1 MNTSRFFLCRCK
13 LCVWTALGPQTGT
26 RTCTETCGGQ
36 KPSGGVT
43 WSHTSFIYSLC
54 FASADFSETLL
65 SCCFFVFSQN
75 FSYFKVLT
83 LFIKYQNFLS
93 FVFFW
98 ICARSRCL
106 CWQQLDARCWGCRD
120 KRRQRGGRL
129 TFWAGR
135 DADRRGAERWV
146 TLAALD
152 AFLRFLRTHL
162 NFFFFCIV
170 LFAPAGIK
178 SVKLGRIRSSA
189 AQTWSTGRF
198 SAEFKA
204 LWFRLCE
211 KLAVSQTRCVF
222 PPVQQPV
229 WAFPL
234 SRLYKSSRSESLKP
248 SKRSSASVCK
258 DILNFSK
265 FSLFG

>member
-1 MNTSRFFLCRCK
+1 MQTLCLNSTWTTNRHKNVHRDVWRPETIGWCHMITYIFHLQSLLRVSWFLWNT
-13 LCVWTALGPQTGT
+13 P
-26 RTCTETCGGQ
+26 
-36 KPSGGVT
+36 
-43 WSHTSFIYSLC
+43 
-54 FASADFSETLL
+54 
-65 SCCFFVFSQN
+65 CFFVFSQN

-83 LFIKYQNFLS
+83 LFIKYQNFFS

-162 NFFFFCIV
+162 NFFFF
-170 LFAPAGIK
+170 FA
-178 SVKLGRIRSSA
+178 SFYLR
-189 AQTWSTGRF
+189 QL
-198 SAEFKA
+198 E
-204 LWFRLCE
+204 
-211 KLAVSQTRCVF
+211 
-222 PPVQQPV
+222 
-229 WAFPL
+229 
-234 SRLYKSSRSESLKP
+234 
-248 SKRSSASVCK
+248 
-258 DILNFSK
+258 
-265 FSLFG
+265 

>member
-93 FVFFW
+93 FVFFLDL
-98 ICARSRCL
+98 CALPLPLLAAAGCALLRVPRQEASAGWKTHFLSWQGRWSTWSREVSDSRCT
-106 CWQQLDARCWGCRD
+106 RCISA
-120 KRRQRGGRL
+120 L
-129 TFWAGR
+129 FTHTF
-135 DADRRGAERWV
+135 E
-146 TLAALD
+146 L
-152 AFLRFLRTHL
+152 
-162 NFFFFCIV
+162 FFFCIV

-258 DILNFSK
+258 DIFNFAK

>member
-1 MNTSRFFLCRCK
+1 MQTLCLNSTWTTNRHK
-13 LCVWTALGPQTGT
+13 NVHRDVWRP
-26 RTCTETCGGQ
+26 ETM
-36 KPSGGVT
+36 GGVT

-129 TFWAGR
+129 TFWAGK

-162 NFFFFCIV
+162 NFFFFA
-170 LFAPAGIK
+170 LFYLRQL
-178 SVKLGRIRSSA
+178 V
-189 AQTWSTGRF
+189 
-198 SAEFKA
+198 
-204 LWFRLCE
+204 
-211 KLAVSQTRCVF
+211 
-222 PPVQQPV
+222 
-229 WAFPL
+229 
-234 SRLYKSSRSESLKP
+234 
-248 SKRSSASVCK
+248 
-258 DILNFSK
+258 
-265 FSLFG
+265 